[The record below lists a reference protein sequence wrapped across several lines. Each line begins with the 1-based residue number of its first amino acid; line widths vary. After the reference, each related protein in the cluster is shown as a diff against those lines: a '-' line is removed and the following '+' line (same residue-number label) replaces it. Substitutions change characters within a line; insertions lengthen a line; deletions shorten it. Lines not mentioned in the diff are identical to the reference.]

1 MTPPRDL
8 DVVVVGASLG
18 GLTSA
23 ALLARRGYRVA
34 VLDKLDIPGGRCGSI
49 EYEGYHIP
57 FGHRDG
63 HGVGDN
69 VFGLPLHFVAAADDA
84 GVEVRRRTLAGG
96 MRVHRLPERTSEDL
110 FLGGRPGVDRLEATR
125 ETVGVLT
132 GRDQVGDDTV
142 QAYLEGM
149 RQLRSTPTEEQRRLL
164 DVTLGAWL
172 DEHVA
177 DPLARSAI
185 LQVGEVM
192 FPSPAERTSAG
203 RLIAFLQE
211 SRQYGSRGFYPEDP
225 ETPGMQGLITPW
237 VRAIEE
243 EGGELWLGWKPLEIV
258 VEDRRVTGAVAVND
272 ANLVQEFHAPVV
284 VTDYPAWELLEILD
298 EGVLPSGFA
307 ESAQRMLEHCN
318 DFAGWWAG
326 LSRLPT
332 RRHDG
337 QEEDMPGWHRIL
349 WGDQTVKRYH
359 GAFQFASC
367 HSPQIAPPGKHL
379 LEVVIS
385 HWGEGEATRW
395 RHWRDAKRAIDR
407 ILDYVHWYYVDLD
420 DCVEWS
426 RYQYLAGPEMRA
438 CYLKAVPRLPVKV
451 STVEGLYLAGSTS
464 EGGGAYQDLD
474 CEAAMVAVQ
483 LIEAERRP
491 VDARPGSAGERPAA
505 SPTSATASS

>member
-1 MTPPRDL
+1 MARDGSTTTAPQ
-8 DVVVVGASLG
+8 DFDAVAVGASLG
-18 GLTSA
+18 GLTAA

-34 VLDKLDIPGGRCGSI
+34 VLDKLDVPGGRCGSI

-69 VFGLPLHFVAAADDA
+69 VFGLPLHFVAAADAA

-96 MRVHRLPERTSEDL
+96 MRVHRLPERTSDAL
-110 FLGGRPGVDRLEATR
+110 FLGGRPGVDRVAGTR
-125 ETVGVLT
+125 ETVQVLT
-132 GRDQVGDDTV
+132 GPADVTDETL
-142 QAYLEGM
+142 QAYLDGM
-149 RQLRSTPTEEQRRLL
+149 RALRSTPAEEQRRLRS
-164 DVTLGAWL
+164 VTLGAWL
-172 DEHVA
+172 DEHVV
-177 DPLARSAI
+177 DSRARSAI

-192 FPSPAERTSAG
+192 FPSPSERTSAG

-211 SRQYGSRGFYPEDP
+211 SREYGSRGFYPDDP

-237 VRAIEE
+237 VRAIDA

-258 VEDRRVTGAVAVND
+258 VEDRRVTGVVGVNA
-272 ANLVQEFHAPVV
+272 ANLVQEFRTPVV
-284 VTDYPAWELLEILD
+284 VCDYPAWELLEVID

-307 ESAQRMLEHCN
+307 DSARRLLEHCN

-332 RRHDG
+332 RRSDG

-367 HSPQIAPPGKHL
+367 HAPQIAPPGKHL
-379 LEVVIS
+379 LEVVMS

-395 RHWRDAKRAIDR
+395 AHWRDAKRAIDR
-407 ILDYVHWYYVDLD
+407 ILEYVRWYYLDLD
-420 DCVEWS
+420 ECVEWS
-426 RYQYLAGPEMRA
+426 RYQYLSGPEMRA
-438 CYLKAVPRLPVKV
+438 CYLKPVARHPVKV
-451 STVEGLYLAGSTS
+451 ATVEGLYLTGATT
-464 EGGGAYQDLD
+464 EGLGGYQDLE
-474 CEAAMVAVQ
+474 CEAALAAVDLVQ
-483 LIEAERRP
+483 SEMGP
-491 VDARPGSAGERPAA
+491 PGAA
-505 SPTSATASS
+505 VR